1 MFVCIKQSFKQQLS
15 SWSSLDLVHWVP
27 LFSMENVKETEFSR
41 VQWRWMDAYQMGKQ
55 TKQQQRHQLP
65 QYLPSSEAAAD
76 AVAKEGRGER
86 GKRII
91 RSFSTL

>member
-55 TKQQQRHQLP
+55 TKQQQQRHQLP
-65 QYLPSSEAAAD
+65 QYQPSSEAAAD
-76 AVAKEGRGER
+76 ANEGRGEG